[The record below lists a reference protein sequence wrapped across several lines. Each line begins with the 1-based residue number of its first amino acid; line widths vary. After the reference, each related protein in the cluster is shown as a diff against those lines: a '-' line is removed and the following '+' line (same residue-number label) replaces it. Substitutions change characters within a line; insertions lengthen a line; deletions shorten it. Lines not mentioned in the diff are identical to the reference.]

1 MATLISGLTSQ
12 TQPYIF
18 GDFYAMLA
26 KNHNVTRDMVKPL
39 SFRDISKKIGD
50 KAAFLML
57 SLLDNPNCSK
67 EAIEAV
73 VEIIHS
79 LADGN
84 GIYAN
89 SLHVTEVKK
98 GIGGLLDRTRRE
110 DLRIGSFS
118 LHTRGFLDTD
128 LEQIEDI
135 SCGFIFTPEFKSP
148 KSLFE
153 DGARGVYS
161 FDLKIDF
168 ILQRGQERDKPSVTM
183 ATVIAEYDGPTHL
196 MDEQVRRDKARDSSV
211 QSTGATVFRIQTPHK
226 DRKQSEYKQALS
238 ETKVKTIGD
247 IKEYFRNTLYKHF
260 EVSSLIN
267 GNQQENENEEGLSH
281 LFVDKKQ
288 PK

>member
-1 MATLISGLTSQ
+1 MATSITGLTNQ
-12 TQPYIF
+12 TQYLMF
-18 GDFYAMLA
+18 GDFYAILA
-26 KNHNVTRDMVKPL
+26 KNHNVTREMVSPL
-39 SFRDISKKIGD
+39 SFREISKKIGE

-73 VEIIHS
+73 VEVIHS
-79 LADGN
+79 LAGDN

-89 SLHVTEVKK
+89 SLHVTEVNN
-98 GIGGLLDRTRRE
+98 GIRGLLEKTTKE
-110 DLRIGSFS
+110 YLRIGGFS
-118 LHTRGFLDTD
+118 LHTRGFLNTD
-128 LEQIEDI
+128 LEQLEEI
-135 SCGFIFTPEFKSP
+135 SCKFIFTPEYKSP

-168 ILQRGQERDKPSVTM
+168 ILEREQGKDKSAVTM

-196 MDEQVRRDKARDSSV
+196 MDEQVRKDKARDSSV

-238 ETKVKTIGD
+238 ETKIKTIGD

-260 EVSSLIN
+260 EVSNLISGNPQRDEN
-267 GNQQENENEEGLSH
+267 GGDLVRSFIN
-281 LFVDKKQ
+281 KK
-288 PK
+288 

>member
-1 MATLISGLTSQ
+1 MATSITGLTNQ
-12 TQPYIF
+12 TQYLMF
-18 GDFYAMLA
+18 GDFYAILA
-26 KNHNVTRDMVKPL
+26 KNHNVTREMVRPL
-39 SFRDISKKIGD
+39 SFREISKKIGE

-73 VEIIHS
+73 VEVIHS
-79 LADGN
+79 LAGDN

-89 SLHVTEVKK
+89 SLHVTEVNN
-98 GIGGLLDRTRRE
+98 GIRELLEKTTKE
-110 DLRIGSFS
+110 YLRIGGFS
-118 LHTRGFLDTD
+118 LHTRGFLNTD
-128 LEQIEDI
+128 LEQLEEI
-135 SCGFIFTPEFKSP
+135 SCKFIFTPEYKSP

-168 ILQRGQERDKPSVTM
+168 ILEREQGKDKSAVTM

-196 MDEQVRRDKARDSSV
+196 MDEQVRKDKARDSSV

-238 ETKVKTIGD
+238 ETKIKTIGD

-260 EVSSLIN
+260 EVSNLISGNPQRDEN
-267 GNQQENENEEGLSH
+267 GGDLVRSFIN
-281 LFVDKKQ
+281 KK
-288 PK
+288 

>member
-1 MATLISGLTSQ
+1 MANFITGLTSQ
-12 TQPYIF
+12 TQPYMMF

-26 KNHNVTRDMVKPL
+26 KNHNVTRQMVRPL
-39 SFRDISKKIGD
+39 SFSGISEKIGD
-50 KAAFLML
+50 EAAFLML

-73 VEIIHS
+73 VEVIHA

-98 GIGGLLDRTRRE
+98 GIGGLLERTKRE

-118 LHTRGFLDTD
+118 LHTRGFLNTD

-135 SCGFIFTPEFKSP
+135 SCKFIFTPEFKSP

-168 ILQRGQERDKPSVTM
+168 ILERGKWEDKSSATM

-267 GNQQENENEEGLSH
+267 GNQQGNESEGGLNR
-281 LFVDKKQ
+281 LFVDNK
-288 PK
+288 